1 MNNYNYYRDAWPRI
15 VRQCFSSGGR
25 MFVVE
30 EQRDPLGKV
39 IKYEQGRELDEQEA
53 LEYRGA
59 TVEVHE

>member
-1 MNNYNYYRDAWPRI
+1 MKHYNYYRDSWPRI
-15 VRQCFSSGGR
+15 VRQCFASGGR

-30 EQRDPLGKV
+30 EKCDPLGKV
-39 IKYEQGRELDEQEA
+39 IKYEQGRELTEPEA